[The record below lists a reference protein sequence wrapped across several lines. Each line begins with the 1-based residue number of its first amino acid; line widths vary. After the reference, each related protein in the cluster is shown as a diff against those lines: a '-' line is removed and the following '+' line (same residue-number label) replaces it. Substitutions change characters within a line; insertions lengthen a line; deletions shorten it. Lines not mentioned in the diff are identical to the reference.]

1 MPIVVDKTFELQ
13 VLLVGSATA
22 EVLAKLAPSEP
33 PQARP
38 MTGYV
43 AATIELGQVSG
54 WTTKVRF
61 HAFGR
66 EPWNDGVGLTLEG
79 LGPHLDAIVLV
90 GGGEPLSNDTIER
103 VASRWRERPTHP
115 PVAVLGDETLA
126 AQWAALAE
134 PVVSIAPLDAPS
146 MLKAIAPA
154 LKTALKG
161 VPRDSVVPPG

>member
-1 MPIVVDKTFELQ
+1 MPIVQDKTFELQ
-13 VLLVGSATA
+13 VLLVGGATA
-22 EVLAKLAPSEP
+22 EVLAKLAPNEP
-33 PQARP
+33 AQSSP

-43 AATIELGQVSG
+43 PATIALGEVSG
-54 WTTKVRF
+54 WATKVRF

-66 EPWNDGVGLTLEG
+66 DPWADGVGLTLEG

-90 GGGEPLSNDTIER
+90 GGDAMSNETIER

-115 PVAVLGDETLA
+115 PVAVLGDEALA

-134 PVVSIAPLDAPS
+134 PPATIAPLDSPS

-161 VPRDSVVPPG
+161 VPRDSVVPG

>member
-1 MPIVVDKTFELQ
+1 MPIVGDKTFELQ
-13 VLLVGSATA
+13 VLLVGGATA
-22 EVLAKLAPSEP
+22 EVLAKLAPNEP
-33 PQARP
+33 KAPDP

-54 WTTKVRF
+54 WATKVRF

-66 EPWNDGVGLTLEG
+66 EPWTDGVGLTLEG

-90 GGGEPLSNDTIER
+90 GGGDPLSNETIER
-103 VASRWRERPTHP
+103 VASQWRERPTQP

-134 PVVSIAPLDAPS
+134 PPATIAPLDSPS
-146 MLKAIAPA
+146 MLKAISPA

-161 VPRDSVVPPG
+161 VPRESVVPG